1 MSDDS
6 FIHACAGGVG
16 GMIAMTATYP
26 LVGISTRAAV
36 ESSKHPEESI
46 VASAMKIVK
55 AEGMTGLYAGLNS
68 SLIGIGITNFVYYFF
83 YEKSRDVILKS
94 KARLAAANA
103 TSATATIAQG
113 GALTTWESIMT
124 GLVAGTATA
133 IISNPI
139 WVVNTR
145 QTVRVTTSD
154 SSKEVP
160 APSISGAPGR
170 PGSQVPVKR
179 LGFLQTLSKIVKD
192 DGILA
197 LWRGIG
203 PALVL
208 VINPILQYT
217 AFEQLKNWVIK
228 SRLARAG
235 RGSGGP
241 VALTDWDFFWLG
253 ALSKL
258 IATSIT
264 YPQIVLKSRQ
274 QSGGNSAGKS
284 ANVWQAMVDIVQHEG
299 PAGLYRGISSKLLQS
314 VLTAAILFAS
324 KERVFAA
331 TKTALA
337 PVQPIHKN
345 K

>member
-6 FIHACAGGVG
+6 FIHACAGGAG

-46 VASAMKIVK
+46 VASAAKIIK
-55 AEGMTGLYAGLNS
+55 AEGVTGLYAGLNS

-94 KARLAAANA
+94 KAKLAAANA
-103 TSATATIAQG
+103 SSVTATIAQG
-113 GALTTWESIMT
+113 GALTTWESILT
-124 GLVAGTATA
+124 GLIAGTATA
-133 IISNPI
+133 FISNPI

-145 QTVRVTTSD
+145 QTVRVTTKGSEKD
-154 SSKEVP
+154 VP
-160 APSISGAPGR
+160 APSVAGAPGK
-170 PGSQVPVKR
+170 PGAKVPVKR
-179 LGFLQTLSKIVKD
+179 LGFIQTLSKIVND
-192 DGILA
+192 DGLLA

-217 AFEQLKNWVIK
+217 AFEQLKNWVVK

-235 RGSGGP
+235 NKGS
-241 VALTDWDFFWLG
+241 VALSDWDFFWLG

-274 QSGGNSAGKS
+274 QSSSGNAGKS
-284 ANVWQAMVDIVQHEG
+284 ANVWQAMMDIVKNEG

-331 TKTALA
+331 TKAALA
-337 PVQPIHKN
+337 PVAPAHKA
-345 K
+345 